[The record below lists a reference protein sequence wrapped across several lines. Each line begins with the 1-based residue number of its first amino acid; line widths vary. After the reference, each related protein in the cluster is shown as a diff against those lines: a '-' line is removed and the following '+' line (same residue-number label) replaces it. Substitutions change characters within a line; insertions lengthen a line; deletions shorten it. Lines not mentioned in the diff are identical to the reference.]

1 MASISLVTICMDN
14 PSALWQTCASVA
26 RQTQQPR
33 QHIIVDSSTI
43 LHRKQMRTIAKT
55 FSAQYRWVKPSGTYG
70 AMAEGLRDLSENDYV
85 IFLNATDWFAG
96 EKTLELTVAEINDA
110 HERGES
116 FHWGLGK
123 TPVHDK
129 GHSYFLKHAK
139 TSEKLWKML
148 SRGTIGLPHPS
159 MVCRVSDINELGTFH
174 KPWNVSLDYE
184 LALNLGKER
193 GAPAVLGFPFSY
205 YDQHG
210 GSATEP
216 WATLAS
222 KFRVRH
228 MVMGRGS
235 LIWAANSLIW
245 TALRF
250 LLRKSPNSPL
260 RETALD
266 KCGWHHFVMTPNKHY
281 CELGD
286 DQLFPGCCEKAL
298 AQSVAVTSNL
308 EE

>member
-1 MASISLVTICMDN
+1 
-14 PSALWQTCASVA
+14 
-26 RQTQQPR
+26 
-33 QHIIVDSSTI
+33 
-43 LHRKQMRTIAKT
+43 MRAIAKN
-55 FSAQYRWVKPSGTYG
+55 FNAQYRWVDPSGTYG
-70 AMAEGLRDLSENDYV
+70 AMAEGLSELSENDYV

-96 EKTLELTVAEINDA
+96 EKTLELTVAAINAA
-110 HERGES
+110 HERGEP
-116 FHWGLGK
+116 FNWGLGK
-123 TPVHDK
+123 TPVRDK
-129 GHSYFLKHAK
+129 GHTYFLKHAK

-159 MVCRVSDINELGTFH
+159 MVCRVSDINKLGIFH

-193 GAPAVLGFPFSY
+193 GVPAALGFAFSY

-210 GSATEP
+210 GSATAP

-235 LIWAANSLIW
+235 FIWAVNSLVW

-250 LLRKSPNSPL
+250 LLRRSPNSPL
-260 RETALD
+260 RKTVLD
-266 KCGWHHFVMTPNKHY
+266 KCGWHQFVMAPNEHY
-281 CELGD
+281 CELGED
-286 DQLFPGCCEKAL
+286 RLFPGCCEKAL
-298 AQSVAVTSNL
+298 EQPVAVTSNL